1 MLSISLG
8 DRLCL
13 VVEEKKQGRNFPKVS
28 QMVRELG
35 HSWTHTMSD
44 RNLLVSKS
52 SNLYRF
58 FFFNFIL
65 FWECP
70 MSIRQALC
78 N

>member
-58 FFFNFIL
+58 FFLISFFFGNV
-65 FWECP
+65 P
-70 MSIRQALC
+70 
-78 N
+78 